1 MDVRV
6 CAQELEEGAGPG
18 LLRASDHEVRYRHCR
33 IVSIA
38 CSRTAEGVA
47 DPKVVAVATDDLCTH
62 GNASLADGMIDGDAI
77 ECPLHLGTFDIRTG
91 APGAAPCTVALR
103 TYKLR
108 EEAGTLLMEIA

>member
-1 MDVRV
+1 MAEWIQV
-6 CAQELEEGAGPG
+6 CAVSDVPPG
-18 LLRASDHEVRYRHCR
+18 EVR
-33 IVSIA
+33 A
-38 CSRTAEGVA
+38 FFVA
-47 DPKVVAVATDDLCTH
+47 GIDVAIYHLDDGFHATDDLCTH